1 MDLTRILMGL
11 KRNPICLSDDN
22 SIYVLRASYFNC
34 STVMHFWTTFASQIP
49 NAAGGVPRPSDEV
62 VSTPG
67 LVQSHAGHYVCS
79 KRWNT
84 KANEALKCETLGRV
98 CQCSSSRHWH
108 NSTGYSHKWITVV
121 DQQCLAVITIAQS
134 AESRACDITC
144 ARLKCTC
151 WALDI

>member
-22 SIYVLRASYFNC
+22 SIYQLRASYFNC

-62 VSTPG
+62 VSTPD

-84 KANEALKCETLGRV
+84 KANEALKCETLGAV

-108 NSTGYSHKWITVV
+108 HMIASTGYSHKWITVV
-121 DQQCLAVITIAQS
+121 DQQCLAYS
-134 AESRACDITC
+134 CDNNC
-144 ARLKCTC
+144 AMRNAPCVQYHVCK
-151 WALDI
+151 A